1 MLNTSLQFDYDII
14 IRKIIVFQNTKLQVY
29 FEMLKYIL
37 QTCRYGNIDGNLS
50 TTDFTNGQLIVGLS
64 SVTLFSRFLFKFN
77 LILKEDLLNLI
88 CGIIWKV
95 SLVSSVLLI
104 SSTWS
109 KTQKH
114 SGLYG
119 CEVSADFPEYDTDIR
134 RAHLHVFGEMS
145 IMYKD
150 GLSRICIWIV
160 FAFLYMFAMYFYVS
174 SEYVCI
180 CFMFVF
186 CICH

>member
-1 MLNTSLQFDYDII
+1 M
-14 IRKIIVFQNTKLQVY
+14 
-29 FEMLKYIL
+29 E
-37 QTCRYGNIDGNLS
+37 TCR
-50 TTDFTNGQLIVGLS
+50 QLTSQMAS
-64 SVTLFSRFLFKFN
+64 SLLDSPPSLFFQGGFLFN

-88 CGIIWKV
+88 CVIIWKV

-134 RAHLHVFGEMS
+134 RAHLHVFGETL
-145 IMYKD
+145 IIYKD
-150 GLSRICIWIV
+150 GVSRICIWIV
-160 FAFLYMFAMYFYVS
+160 FAFLYMFAMYFYR
-174 SEYVCI
+174 
-180 CFMFVF
+180 VF
-186 CICH
+186 QKEWQK

>member
-1 MLNTSLQFDYDII
+1 MLNT
-14 IRKIIVFQNTKLQVY
+14 NLQVDY
-29 FEMLKYIL
+29 EMLKYVI

-64 SVTLFSRFLFKFN
+64 SVTLFSRWFLYN
-77 LILKEDLLNLI
+77 LILKEDPLNLI

-109 KTQKH
+109 KTPKH

-134 RAHLHVFGEMS
+134 RAHLHVFGETL
-145 IMYKD
+145 IIYKD
-150 GLSRICIWIV
+150 GVARICIWIV
-160 FAFLYMFAMYFYVS
+160 FAFTYMFAKYFYVS

-180 CFMFVF
+180 CFMFVL
-186 CICH
+186 CIC